1 MRQIAEFVAVFACG
15 IFTGAAAYVSLV
27 EHPARMECGVEIVAA
42 EFSPSYRRGSVM
54 QASWKLVSFGA
65 SARTD
70 VDASAA
76 PAVHQNRR
84 RVTWLGCHMPAI
96 LSRTIGS

>member
-42 EFSPSYRRGSVM
+42 EFSPSYRRRSVM
-54 QASWKLVSFGA
+54 QAILAAVGVMSSIAASSTQKSWTCF
-65 SARTD
+65 R
-70 VDASAA
+70 
-76 PAVHQNRR
+76 
-84 RVTWLGCHMPAI
+84 
-96 LSRTIGS
+96 